1 MTSIVHLMVWLKKQ
15 TLDSAM
21 DVNTFLAGVQRNAEP
36 MPFVS
41 FFQLHRDGLEER
53 IVARAA
59 LRALGCNVTVGAGG
73 LNRWSQRVGRGG
85 RPVFVRRVSHGGA
98 D

>member
-59 LRALGCNVTVGAGG
+59 LRALGCNVTVGASGR
-73 LNRWSQRVGRGG
+73 LQLHHLLDSQGRGIYCL
-85 RPVFVRRVSHGGA
+85 VRRP
-98 D
+98 DL